1 MSSGEHRPTPLRR
14 DARRNRDM
22 LLAAAR
28 TVYAE
33 QGVDAPLDDIARRAG
48 VGNATLYRHFAGRAA
63 LVEAVFSDALT
74 AVLDAG
80 EQARRNADAWAG
92 LTGYLE
98 HVFELLAAD
107 RGAGDLM
114 TAAVEGVPSLEALR
128 PHNHETIDT
137 LLCRAREQGAVR
149 DDITTEDLL
158 FLLAA
163 LGRAVPAA
171 AAAAPGAWRRCLAL
185 FLDGLR
191 AGAGRPLPA
200 PPLTPE
206 QFGTAV
212 RHLGCRPPRDG

>member
-1 MSSGEHRPTPLRR
+1 MSGNEDKRPPLRR

-80 EQARRNADAWAG
+80 EKARHTTDAWAG

-98 HVFELLAAD
+98 HIFELLASD

-114 TAAVEGVPSLEALR
+114 TTVVEGIPSLEALR

-137 LLCRAREQGAVR
+137 LLRRAREQGAVR

-171 AAAAPGAWRRCLAL
+171 AAAAPGAWRRYLAL
-185 FLDGLR
+185 SLDGLCAR
-191 AGAGRPLPA
+191 PGRPLPA
-200 PPLTPE
+200 PPLTLE
-206 QFGTAV
+206 EFGTAV